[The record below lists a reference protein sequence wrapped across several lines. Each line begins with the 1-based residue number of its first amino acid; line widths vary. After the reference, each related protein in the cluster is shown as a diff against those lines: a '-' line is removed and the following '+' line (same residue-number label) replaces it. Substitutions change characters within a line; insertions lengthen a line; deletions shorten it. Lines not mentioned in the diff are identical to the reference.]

1 LHKLSV
7 KLKFKIRSCVILG
20 IFTIPL
26 PLLTKRDVELMKLI
40 QIKINSLVSD
50 NNRTCTVTLPLRY
63 TMV

>member
-1 LHKLSV
+1 
-7 KLKFKIRSCVILG
+7 
-20 IFTIPL
+20 
-26 PLLTKRDVELMKLI
+26 MKLI